1 MARLLLLA
9 FVTALVISSSYSV
22 AAFVGS
28 SSINALAVDTT
39 NNTGS
44 LTLINLTV
52 TNGNGNVSISG
63 PAEVANSTIQSATT
77 AAQYAAGYSGLNFTH
92 YNFAYNIDSP
102 GGNVSGPSA
111 GAALTLLAI
120 SALNG
125 KPLNP
130 GMMVTGTIS
139 SDGSIGPVGGVYD
152 KISAARAAEPLPP
165 LVGKPMQWFVLIPS
179 APQGSAENM
188 LYALVQANAGIPLI
202 EVSNISQAY
211 HYAFGQNPNLS
222 ATVTYAPFVNYHP
235 DKLTAPTLSCSN
247 SCNMSIFQ
255 ALINNTFSLG
265 SGQISILASDGNFG
279 GIASQLGMV
288 LNQSRQIGA
297 KGYLY
302 AAANQAFLNYVNTFY
317 FVHHTTSIPSGLETA
332 INVQAECNSL
342 VQPQLTSTN
351 YEYVISGEMRQYWG
365 NYTINNSITG
375 FNSTGLETDQV
386 LDNLYLAGQASG
398 WCNAAGIIYGL
409 VENTTGTPVYFSSVL
424 KPIASSRIN
433 RAVAEGNNL
442 YVSTARTAYAQGN
455 YGVAM
460 LDSDFSFAFS
470 NATFKYNLSTG
481 QLLNL
486 SSSTARGATF
496 GAWATQYGIESQFY
510 DQEAEFT
517 SNSTLAHQYAT
528 EAYSTALLAYQI
540 SNDTRVISQNLIQ
553 NATATQ
559 IQQQGQ
565 QLSRIASNINSIKLI
580 VYAIAAAVVVIIALN
595 LILIWIVLSRLPHKR
610 NRK

>member
-9 FVTALVISSSYSV
+9 FAAALMTSSSYAV

-52 TNGNGNVSISG
+52 TSGNGNVSISG
-63 PAEVANSTIQSATT
+63 PAEVANSTIQSAST
-77 AAQYAAGYSGLNFTH
+77 AAQYASGYLGLNFTH
-92 YNFAYNIDSP
+92 YNFAYYINSP

-120 SALNG
+120 SSLSHNHLNG
-125 KPLNP
+125 
-130 GMMVTGTIS
+130 GMAITGTIS
-139 SDGSIGPVGGVYD
+139 QDGSVGPVGGVYD
-152 KISAARAAEPLPP
+152 KVTAAENSGAKYV
-165 LVGKPMQWFVLIPS
+165 LVPS

-188 LYALVQANAGIPLI
+188 LYALVQANTGVPLI

-211 HYAFGQNPNLS
+211 SYAFGQHPNLS
-222 ATVTYAPFVNYHP
+222 ATVTYTPFVNYHAEN
-235 DKLTAPTLSCSN
+235 LSAPTLSCSN

-255 ALINNTFSLG
+255 KLINSTFQLG
-265 SGQISILASDGNFG
+265 RGQIYILSTDDSFA

-288 LNQSRQIGA
+288 LNQSMQIGA

-317 FVHHTTSIPSGLETA
+317 FVHHTTSIPSGLATA
-332 INVQAECNSL
+332 ISVQAECNSL
-342 VQPQLTSTN
+342 VKPQLTSTN

-365 NYTINNSITG
+365 NYTINNSIIG
-375 FNSTGLETDQV
+375 FNTSGIETDEV
-386 LDNLYLAGQASG
+386 LDDLYLAGQASG
-398 WCNAAGIIYGL
+398 WCSAAGIIYGL
-409 VENTTGTPVYFSSVL
+409 EENTTGTPVYFSSVL
-424 KPIASSRIN
+424 KPIAQNRIN
-433 RAVAEGNNL
+433 RAAIDGQNL

-496 GAWATQYGIESQFY
+496 GAWATLYGLESQF
-510 DQEAEFT
+510 
-517 SNSTLAHQYAT
+517 
-528 EAYSTALLAYQI
+528 
-540 SNDTRVISQNLIQ
+540 
-553 NATATQ
+553 
-559 IQQQGQ
+559 
-565 QLSRIASNINSIKLI
+565 
-580 VYAIAAAVVVIIALN
+580 
-595 LILIWIVLSRLPHKR
+595 
-610 NRK
+610 